1 MEDLAVPGVGRL
13 AVEDELRPHAP
24 PDLLVQERVLDE
36 AGAGSARLAREVR
49 RPDPGLLR
57 PLTQVGD
64 QLVGRVVLAL
74 ERGFVRVDVLLH
86 ERAHL
91 GAALLDLRFDRELG
105 HGVESFT
112 VPLDSGAQVQN
123 SIYLAGGAE
132 WPITAA
138 DWEERARETLEPGP
152 FGYIAGGAGSEATM
166 RANLEAFERRR
177 LRPRMLA
184 GNVERDLSVE
194 VLGLRSP
201 VPFLLAPIGVLS
213 IAHPDAELGVARAA
227 RATGVPMVLSSA
239 ASSSLEDV
247 AAELGDSPRWYQL
260 YWFDDRELVGSI
272 VDRAGAAGYGAIV
285 VTLDTLMLGW
295 RPRDLGNGYLPFLQG
310 EGLAQFFSDPVF
322 RAWLDEPPEDD
333 VLTAS
338 VRALS
343 VFSNLGLTWADLAW
357 LRERTEL
364 PILVKGVL
372 TAEDARIA
380 LEHGVDGIVVSN
392 HGGRQVDGAVAA
404 ARCAGRGARRGG
416 RRRHGPDGQRH
427 PHRLGRPEGR
437 RARRRRRPAR
447 PSLRLR
453 ARGRRSSGRRGRDPA
468 ACGGDRHRARAHGRS
483 LDP

>member
-1 MEDLAVPGVGRL
+1 M
-13 AVEDELRPHAP
+13 
-24 PDLLVQERVLDE
+24 
-36 AGAGSARLAREVR
+36 
-49 RPDPGLLR
+49 
-57 PLTQVGD
+57 
-64 QLVGRVVLAL
+64 
-74 ERGFVRVDVLLH
+74 
-86 ERAHL
+86 
-91 GAALLDLRFDRELG
+91 
-105 HGVESFT
+105 
-112 VPLDSGAQVQN
+112 PLDSGAQVQN

-132 WPITAA
+132 WPISAA
-138 DWEERARETLEPGP
+138 DWETRARETLEPGP

-166 RANLEAFERRR
+166 HANLEAFERRR

-213 IAHPDAELGVARAA
+213 IAHAEAELGVARAA

-285 VTLDTLMLGW
+285 ITLDTLMLGW
-295 RPRDLGNGYLPFLQG
+295 RPRDLGNGYLPFLKG
-310 EGLAQFFSDPVF
+310 EGLAQFFSDPIF
-322 RAWLDEPPEDD
+322 RSWLDEAPEDD

-357 LRERTEL
+357 LRNRTDL

-380 LEHGVDGIVVSN
+380 LKHGVDGIVVSN
-392 HGGRQVDGAVAA
+392 HGGRQVDGSVATLDALVEVRDAVGGDTPLLMDSGIRTGSDVLKAVAL
-404 ARCAGRGARRGG
+404 GA
-416 RRRHGPDGQRH
+416 DAVM
-427 PHRLGRPEGR
+427 LGRPYAYGLAVGGAAGVEAVIRQLAAEIDITLALIGAQSVR
-437 RARRRRRPAR
+437 E
-447 PSLRLR
+447 LD
-453 ARGRRSSGRRGRDPA
+453 RSA
-468 ACGGDRHRARAHGRS
+468 VA
-483 LDP
+483 